1 MKWKTE
7 TQRVNTEEREKKSV
21 GDYSFSLEQVS
32 PEEYFVFEEGRKE
45 KEKKKRGE
53 EREKERENETI
64 WVTYKF
70 NI

>member
-1 MKWKTE
+1 VKWKTE

-45 KEKKKRGE
+45 KEKKRGGKRG
-53 EREKERENETI
+53 RKRGRTRL
-64 WVTYKF
+64 F
-70 NI
+70 G